1 LGTAEVVYNTNMP
14 TYKITI
20 ESQEEPFFVES
31 DSEDSAI
38 KEILLLPGMDG
49 LNGDIEE
56 VS

>member
-1 LGTAEVVYNTNMP
+1 MP

-20 ESQEEPFFVES
+20 ESQDDPFIVES
-31 DSEDSAI
+31 DSEENAI
-38 KEILLLPGMDG
+38 NQILLLPGMTG

>member
-1 LGTAEVVYNTNMP
+1 MP

-31 DSEDSAI
+31 DSEDNAI
-38 KEILLLPGMDG
+38 KEILLMPGMAG
-49 LNGDIEE
+49 ANGDIEE

>member
-1 LGTAEVVYNTNMP
+1 MGTAEVVYNTNMP

>member
-1 LGTAEVVYNTNMP
+1 MP

-31 DSEDSAI
+31 DSGENAI
-38 KEILLLPGMDG
+38 AEILLLTGIEG

-56 VS
+56 VL